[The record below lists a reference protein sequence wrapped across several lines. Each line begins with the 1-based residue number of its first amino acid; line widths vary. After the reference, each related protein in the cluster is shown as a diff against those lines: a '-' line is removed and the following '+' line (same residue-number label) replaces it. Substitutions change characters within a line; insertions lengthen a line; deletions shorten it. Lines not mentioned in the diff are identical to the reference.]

1 VRQSDILHK
10 MEPAYSPD
18 TPFAYIGIGSLLAT
32 PLRVPPN
39 QRAYS
44 WKAEQINDLLDDFES
59 AMAESD
65 AGEREYFLGSIVIT
79 ASEDASR
86 PAVVDGQQR
95 LASVTMIYA
104 AIRDYLVDHGEKDT
118 ADDVE
123 KEYLYSR
130 HKWTKEGTARLK
142 LSDEDADFFERTV
155 VARVNSEARQTKRVR
170 KVPDSHKRIAKAFDL
185 ISDRIRSIAQGSHD
199 PNKVLQEWEEFL
211 QKSVKILVLMVRDES
226 RAYQIFETLNDRGLE
241 LAIADLLKNFVLGKA
256 GKRNF
261 DQVRFQWNT
270 AVSRLGGDAIVK
282 RFIHHFWASK
292 NGLVREREL
301 YKRIRRSIRNERQ
314 ALDFTVELAGSANNY
329 AAILDADSPVWAP
342 VGTRGKE
349 FVSELKTLKM
359 EQYKPL
365 LLSCLDTFD
374 PDKANELKKVLEL
387 LVVWS
392 VRFQATQELGSSD
405 IERFYPE
412 AARAVREEKIKTATH
427 LAERFTAQVPAD
439 GVFRSRFRTLTV
451 ENRQLAR
458 YYLRKLENR
467 ARAES
472 GRKEHAMIAD
482 EHIVSLEHILPQGAN
497 LRMWPKFDDDEFKA
511 NLNRV
516 GNLTLLLQHTNRDLS
531 NLPFD
536 MKRPVYRKQ
545 EALITKNAGEV
556 DEWSPAAVEAR
567 QEWLAELAVR
577 EWPLMGKK

>member
-1 VRQSDILHK
+1 
-10 MEPAYSPD
+10 METTYSPE
-18 TPFAYIGIGSLLAT
+18 TPFTYIGIGSLLAM

-44 WKAEQINDLLDDFES
+44 WKAEQINDLLNDFES

-65 AGEREYFLGSIVIT
+65 AGEREYFLGSIVII
-79 ASEDASR
+79 SNDENR

-104 AIRDYLVDHGEKDT
+104 AIRDYLLEHDEKET
-118 ADDVE
+118 AADVE

-130 HKWTKEGTARLK
+130 HKWTKERTARLK
-142 LSDEDADFFERTV
+142 LSDEDAHFFERNV
-155 VARVNSEARQTKRVR
+155 VAKDGSGTRETKRVR
-170 KVPDSHKRIAKAFDL
+170 KGPDSHKRILKAFEL
-185 ISDRIRSIAQGSHD
+185 ISDRIRRIAHGSRE

-211 QKSVKILVLMVRDES
+211 QKSVKVLVLTVRDDS

-241 LAIADLLKNFVLGKA
+241 LAIADLLKNFVFGKA

-261 DQVRFQWNT
+261 DQVRFHWSK

-301 YKRIRRSIRNERQ
+301 YKHIRRSIRNERQ
-314 ALDFTVELAGSANNY
+314 ALDFTVELARSADNY
-329 AAILDADSPVWAP
+329 AAILDADSPVWSR
-342 VGTRGKE
+342 VGTRGRE
-349 FVSELKTLKM
+349 CVSDLKLLKM

-374 PDKANELKKVLEL
+374 PEKPNELKKILEL
-387 LVVWS
+387 LVIWS
-392 VRFQATQELGSSD
+392 VRFQATQELGSSE

-412 AARAVREEKIKTATH
+412 AAQAVREEKIDIAAK
-427 LAERFTAQVPAD
+427 LAKRFGGQVPAD
-439 GVFRSRFRTLTV
+439 GVFRARFKTLTV

-467 ARAES
+467 ARVES
-472 GRKEHAMIAD
+472 GSREHVMIAD
-482 EHIVSLEHILPQGAN
+482 EDIVSLEHILPQGAD
-497 LRMWPKFDDDEFKA
+497 LMEWPEFDEDEFKA
-511 NLNRV
+511 NLNRL
-516 GNLTLLLQHTNRDLS
+516 GNLTLLLRDTNRDLS
-531 NLPFD
+531 NLPFNV
-536 MKRPVYRKQ
+536 KRPVYQSQ
-545 EALITKNAGEV
+545 EALITKKAGESE
-556 DEWSPAAVEAR
+556 EWSPAAIEAR
-567 QEWLAELAVR
+567 QEWLADLAVR
-577 EWPLMGKK
+577 EWPLTIDR

>member
-1 VRQSDILHK
+1 
-10 MEPAYSPD
+10 MEPAYSPE
-18 TPFAYIGIGSLLAT
+18 TPFAYTGIGSLLAT

-44 WKAEQINDLLDDFES
+44 WKAEQIQDLLSDFET
-59 AMAESD
+59 AMSETD
-65 AGEREYFLGSIVIT
+65 AAEREYFLGSIVIT
-79 ASEDASR
+79 ASNGNSR

-104 AIRDYLVDHGEKDT
+104 AIRDYLVEHDEIET

-130 HKWTKEGTARLK
+130 HKWTKEGTPRLK
-142 LSDEDADFFERTV
+142 LSDEDADFFERSV
-155 VARVNSEARQTKRVR
+155 IARVGSEIRDTKRAR
-170 KVPDSHKRIAKAFDL
+170 KVPDSHKRILKAFEL
-185 ISDRIRSIAQGSHD
+185 IGDRIRKIAQGSHE

-211 QKSVKILVLMVRDES
+211 QKSVKVLVLMVRDES

-241 LAIADLLKNFVLGKA
+241 LAIADLLKNYILGKA

-261 DQVRFQWNT
+261 DQVRFQWTT
-270 AVSRLGGDAIVK
+270 AVSRLGGDAIIK

-329 AAILDADSPVWAP
+329 AAILDADSPVWAR

-349 FVSELKTLKM
+349 LVSDLKTLKM

-365 LLSCLDTFD
+365 LLSYLDIFD
-374 PDKANELKKVLEL
+374 LEKPNELKKVLEL
-387 LVVWS
+387 LVAWS
-392 VRFQATQELGSSD
+392 VRFQATQELGSSE

-412 AARAVREEKIKTATH
+412 AAQAVREEKIVTAMK
-427 LAERFTAQVPAD
+427 LAERFAGQVPAD
-439 GVFRSRFRTLTV
+439 GVFRSRFKTLPI

-467 ARAES
+467 ARAEAGS
-472 GRKEHAMIAD
+472 KEHGMIAD
-482 EHIVSLEHILPQGAN
+482 EDIVSLEHILPQGAD
-497 LRMWPKFDDDEFKA
+497 LHSWPSFDDDEFKG
-511 NLNRV
+511 NLNRL
-516 GNLTLLLQHTNRDLS
+516 GNLTLLLQDTNRDLS

-536 MKRPVYRKQ
+536 VKRPVYQKQ
-545 EALITKNAGEV
+545 EALITKKAGEFCQ
-556 DEWSPAAVEAR
+556 WSPATIDAR
-567 QEWLAELAVR
+567 QEWLSELAVR
-577 EWPLMGKK
+577 EWPLTLKK